1 MAIQKKISTI
11 FLSALIA
18 VFLIQAIAATA
29 LILLP
34 ATAQADSTFTFEV
47 PILHGQEQTVTFNS
61 KSGTKPIADYI
72 KTIYT
77 FAVGAVGI
85 VAAVVL
91 MIGGVMWITAG
102 GNASNVSEAKSMITA
117 SLTGMILVLCS
128 YLILGQINPALV
140 NLQADIIAPVPSIAM
155 PAPTSI
161 MNTKTCTWKDAC
173 ATCVV
178 ARISHPPIGQINYD
192 MGSSQTVGIVN
203 GKISLGTGDDT
214 RATIVV
220 ADSVCGADPFDKGGI
235 HGPFNYC
242 SCSYPKDP
250 NQNCTWLIGCD
261 PYSYNIIP
269 FDPNSINDNNSLAL
283 SSCGSY
289 LAEADYDCCCKS
301 AHQ

>member
-29 LILLP
+29 LILMP

-117 SLTGMILVLCS
+117 SLTGMVLVLCS
-128 YLILGQINPALV
+128 YLILGQVNPALV
-140 NLQADIIAPVPSIAM
+140 NLQSDLIGTPPLPTQTPTIQSIVNSPAFQAIVNSNAANSCNWTESIA
-155 PAPTSI
+155 
-161 MNTKTCTWKDAC
+161 NTFLNGCVKSADSLCAGDKSKFSSPSCCCTYNIASACSPWSASPC
-173 ATCVV
+173 ATNLITVD
-178 ARISHPPIGQINYD
+178 G
-192 MGSSQTVGIVN
+192 GSYTE
-203 GKISLGTGDDT
+203 K
-214 RATIVV
+214 
-220 ADSVCGADPFDKGGI
+220 
-235 HGPFNYC
+235 
-242 SCSYPKDP
+242 
-250 NQNCTWLIGCD
+250 
-261 PYSYNIIP
+261 NIK
-269 FDPNSINDNNSLAL
+269 A
-283 SSCGSY
+283 CGSNTDNGNSSY
-289 LAEADYDCCCKS
+289 CCCKLS
-301 AHQ
+301 GGTSGNF

>member
-1 MAIQKKISTI
+1 M
-11 FLSALIA
+11 FLSALSF

-47 PILHGQEQTVTFNS
+47 PILHGQQQTITFNA

-117 SLTGMILVLCS
+117 SLTGMVLVLCS

-140 NLQADIIAPVPSIAM
+140 NLQADVIAPVASIPVTVPSA
-155 PAPTSI
+155 
-161 MNTKTCTWKDAC
+161 MNTKSCTWKHAC
-173 ATCVV
+173 VSCV
-178 ARISHPPIGQINYD
+178 ISKTSHPPVGQINYD
-192 MGSSQTVGIVN
+192 LVGN
-203 GKISLGTGDDT
+203 NSG
-214 RATIVV
+214 ATIVV
-220 ADSVCGADPFDKGGI
+220 ADSQCPAKDPYDAAGLHSPFD
-235 HGPFNYC
+235 YC

-261 PYSYNIIP
+261 PYSYNISSL
-269 FDPNSINDNNSLAL
+269 DLSSINSDNNLLAI